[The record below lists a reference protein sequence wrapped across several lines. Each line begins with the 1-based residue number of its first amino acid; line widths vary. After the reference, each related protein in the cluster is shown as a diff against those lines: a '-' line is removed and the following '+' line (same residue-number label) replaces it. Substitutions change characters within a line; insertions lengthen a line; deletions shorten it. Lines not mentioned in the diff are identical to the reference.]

1 MSAAAVEEENGL
13 GGGGG
18 GAGGGGEW
26 GEKKQ
31 GKEIHTQENKA
42 GWEEN
47 SGEHAYLRESGD
59 AEPRDVFAATNGRSP
74 RR

>member
-1 MSAAAVEEENGL
+1 MSAAGVEEESGL
-13 GGGGG
+13 GWCGGGRRWG
-18 GAGGGGEW
+18 W

-31 GKEIHTQENKA
+31 GKEIRAQENKA

-47 SGEHAYLRESGD
+47 GGEHAYLRESGD
-59 AEPRDVFAATNGRSP
+59 AGRRDVFAATNGSSP